1 VRQSLGA
8 SQWRVLRMLV
18 AEGLVISAIA
28 TIAALAGAWWV
39 ARAIVH
45 LFPSGSWS
53 PWSAVAAMDLSP
65 DWRVAMYAVLL
76 AMIAVVSFTVAPAL
90 RAWRIQILPWL
101 KAGEQGL
108 VQGRSRTSRALV
120 VVQLALAVVLLT
132 NAGLVY
138 RSLFL
143 MGQTDPGFEAEQL
156 LSVTVNTSASAAT
169 PDANSVLL
177 ERIRERVRGAS
188 GVVTLTYARWPLFRD
203 GGWYHASV
211 RTPGSSRDP
220 VDVQRNHIGP
230 DFFST
235 LSIGSSA
242 GGDFGLREGAA
253 GSRRVVVSRNL
264 AALLWPGQTPLGHA
278 MTIDPGMAWIDGSQ
292 TVIPPFPGE
301 VVGVSADGFFSRF
314 ARTYQRFIFVSAAQD
329 PIPPGDVPF
338 YIRYQGPLDVVA
350 RSTSAALRAVDPRVA
365 IDSITPVDDVV
376 DGALWPQRTVATL
389 LSLFAAISF
398 IIAAIGQ
405 YAVVSFDMR
414 RRTRE
419 LGLRMAIGASSR
431 QVLSSVVYEGMRLT
445 AIGLALGFLLSL
457 LIGQGLGRI
466 LYGVTPTDAMT
477 YGGVFVSLTV
487 ASLLACYVPA
497 RRAAR
502 INPISALRYE

>member
-1 VRQSLGA
+1 
-8 SQWRVLRMLV
+8 
-18 AEGLVISAIA
+18 
-28 TIAALAGAWWV
+28 
-39 ARAIVH
+39 
-45 LFPSGSWS
+45 
-53 PWSAVAAMDLSP
+53 
-65 DWRVAMYAVLL
+65 
-76 AMIAVVSFTVAPAL
+76 
-90 RAWRIQILPWL
+90 
-101 KAGEQGL
+101 
-108 VQGRSRTSRALV
+108 
-120 VVQLALAVVLLT
+120 
-132 NAGLVY
+132 
-138 RSLFL
+138 
-143 MGQTDPGFEAEQL
+143 
-156 LSVTVNTSASAAT
+156 
-169 PDANSVLL
+169 
-177 ERIRERVRGAS
+177 
-188 GVVTLTYARWPLFRD
+188 
-203 GGWYHASV
+203 
-211 RTPGSSRDP
+211 
-220 VDVQRNHIGP
+220 
-230 DFFST
+230 
-235 LSIGSSA
+235 
-242 GGDFGLREGAA
+242 
-253 GSRRVVVSRNL
+253 
-264 AALLWPGQTPLGHA
+264 
-278 MTIDPGMAWIDGSQ
+278 MAWIDGAQ

-350 RSTSAALRAVDPRVA
+350 RSTSIALRAVDPRVA
-365 IDSITPVDDVV
+365 IVWITQVNDVV

-389 LSLFAAISF
+389 LSSFAAISF

-466 LYGVTPTDAMT
+466 LYGVTPTDAIT
-477 YGGVFVSLTV
+477 YAGVFVSLTV

-502 INPISALRYE
+502 ISPISALRYE